1 MPLRGPAGSVGGLS
15 RPGPFHFRRT
25 ARPPPEGAAMTDTS
39 QITEVTAEDRTGDAA
54 NPGEFDF
61 AQWMAGFQPTR
72 KACVL
77 YGRTDLLAVID
88 RLDEEARLPGL
99 TDEQKRELLAEAQKT
114 LETLKASG
122 VEFVVQ
128 TMSVYAQKELMERLG
143 HKTKDDPVTHE
154 MECAFL
160 AAHIV
165 EPTGVTGE
173 DIAGLYKASPQ
184 QVEKLSRVVRMVDT
198 ESPTITAPFSS
209 KS

>member
-1 MPLRGPAGSVGGLS
+1 
-15 RPGPFHFRRT
+15 
-25 ARPPPEGAAMTDTS
+25 MTDTS
-39 QITEVTAEDRTGDAA
+39 QITEATAEDRTGDAA
-54 NPGEFDF
+54 KPDKFDF

-72 KACVL
+72 KACML

-99 TDEQKRELLAEAQKT
+99 TDEQKKELLAEAQKT

-122 VEFVVQ
+122 VEFIVQ
-128 TMSVYAQKELMERLG
+128 TMSVYAQKELIERLG
-143 HKTKDDPVTHE
+143 HKTEDDSVTHE

-209 KS
+209 RS

>member
-1 MPLRGPAGSVGGLS
+1 
-15 RPGPFHFRRT
+15 
-25 ARPPPEGAAMTDTS
+25 MTDTS
-39 QITEVTAEDRTGDAA
+39 QVTEAAVEDRTGDAA
-54 NPGEFDF
+54 RPEKFDF
-61 AQWMAGFQPTR
+61 AGWMAGFQPTR
-72 KACVL
+72 KAGGL
-77 YGRTDLLAVID
+77 YGRTAVRAGID
-88 RLDEEARLPGL
+88 RRAEEARLPGW
-99 TDEQKRELLAEAQKT
+99 TDEQKRALLGEAQET

-173 DIAGLYKASPQ
+173 DIAGLYAASPQ

-209 KS
+209 KA

>member
-1 MPLRGPAGSVGGLS
+1 
-15 RPGPFHFRRT
+15 
-25 ARPPPEGAAMTDTS
+25 MTDTS

-54 NPGEFDF
+54 KPERFDF

-72 KACVL
+72 KACML

-99 TDEQKRELLAEAQKT
+99 TDEQKKELLAEAQKT
-114 LETLKASG
+114 LEVLKASG

-128 TMSVYAQKELMERLG
+128 TMSVYAQKALMERLG
-143 HKTKDDPVTHE
+143 HKGKGDQVTHE

-198 ESPTITAPFSS
+198 ENPTITAPFSL

>member
-1 MPLRGPAGSVGGLS
+1 MGLVN
-15 RPGPFHFRRT
+15 
-25 ARPPPEGAAMTDTS
+25 TDAIAS
-39 QITEVTAEDRTGDAA
+39 DDVEDRTDGADK
-54 NPGEFDF
+54 PEKFDLS
-61 AQWMAGFQPTR
+61 AWMAGFQPTR

-99 TDEQKRELLAEAQKT
+99 SDERKKELLDEANATLAE
-114 LETLKASG
+114 LKVSG

-128 TMSVYAQKELMERLG
+128 TMSVYAQKELLEKLG
-143 HKTKDDPVTHE
+143 HAGKDDPVTHE
-154 MECAFL
+154 MECAFI

-173 DIAGLYKASPQ
+173 DIAGLYKASPL
-184 QVEKLSRVVRMVDT
+184 QVEKLSRTVRAVDSV
-198 ESPTITAPFSS
+198 EPTITAPFSS

>member
-1 MPLRGPAGSVGGLS
+1 
-15 RPGPFHFRRT
+15 
-25 ARPPPEGAAMTDTS
+25 MTDTS
-39 QITEVTAEDRTGDAA
+39 QITDVTAEDRTGDAA
-54 NPGEFDF
+54 QPEGFDF
-61 AQWMAGFQPTR
+61 AGWMAGFQPTR

-99 TDEQKRELLAEAQKT
+99 SDEQKRALLKEAQET

-173 DIAGLYKASPQ
+173 DIAGLYTASPQ

>member
-1 MPLRGPAGSVGGLS
+1 MGLVNVDAVT
-15 RPGPFHFRRT
+15 G
-25 ARPPPEGAAMTDTS
+25 D
-39 QITEVTAEDRTGDAA
+39 EVKDRTDGGDQ
-54 NPGEFDF
+54 PDRFDL

-99 TDEQKRELLAEAQKT
+99 SDDRKKELLDEANAILT
-114 LETLKASG
+114 ELKESG

-128 TMSVYAQKELMERLG
+128 TMSVYAQKKLL
-143 HKTKDDPVTHE
+143 DDMGYSDGDQVTHE
-154 MECAFL
+154 MECQFI

-165 EPTGVTGE
+165 EPTGVTGD
-173 DIAGLYKASPQ
+173 DIRGLYAASPL
-184 QVEKLSRVVRMVDT
+184 QVEKLSRTVRAVDSV
-198 ESPTITAPFSS
+198 EPTITAPFSS

>member
-1 MPLRGPAGSVGGLS
+1 
-15 RPGPFHFRRT
+15 
-25 ARPPPEGAAMTDTS
+25 MTDTS
-39 QITEVTAEDRTGDAA
+39 QITEANAEDRTGDAA
-54 NPGEFDF
+54 KPANFDF
-61 AQWMAGFQPTR
+61 SAWMAGFQPTR

-99 TDEQKRELLAEAQKT
+99 TDEQKRELLAEAQET
-114 LETLKASG
+114 LGTLKASG

-184 QVEKLSRVVRMVDT
+184 QVEKLSHIVRMVDT
-198 ESPTITAPFSS
+198 ENPTITAPFSL

>member
-1 MPLRGPAGSVGGLS
+1 
-15 RPGPFHFRRT
+15 
-25 ARPPPEGAAMTDTS
+25 MTDTS
-39 QITEVTAEDRTGDAA
+39 QITEVTAEDRTGDATK
-54 NPGEFDF
+54 PEKFDF

-72 KACVL
+72 KACML

-99 TDEQKRELLAEAQKT
+99 TDEQKKELLAEAQKT

-128 TMSVYAQKELMERLG
+128 TMSVYAQKDLMERLG

>member
-1 MPLRGPAGSVGGLS
+1 
-15 RPGPFHFRRT
+15 
-25 ARPPPEGAAMTDTS
+25 MTDTS
-39 QITEVTAEDRTGDAA
+39 QIVEVTAEDRTGDTAE
-54 NPGEFDF
+54 PEKFDF
-61 AQWMAGFQPTR
+61 ARWMAGFQPTR

-99 TDEQKRELLAEAQKT
+99 TEDQKKELLAEAQKT

-173 DIAGLYKASPQ
+173 DVAGLYRASPQ